1 MRKYDSA
8 PLILTGA
15 FVLLILVLNFH
26 LFTQPIVEFSDVAS
40 NSLLVQEARHFTLL
54 TGHHSRWGFH
64 HPGPFF
70 LYLFA
75 LGEFVFY
82 DALHVVPAPYNAQLL
97 ITIIFNGILLYAAL
111 WVFRGHARLSI
122 PLALLV
128 VTLVTVIVNPGIYT
142 GGGVTIMI
150 SNWMPNVLF
159 FPYLLFAVSAASVM
173 TGSTRDLP
181 LLAFSGMIL
190 IHAHF
195 AQFLFVGIIG
205 GGAIMYILVQA
216 QRQGG
221 LRAFLSE
228 RWVSFGVAA
237 AIVFILALPSLLEIA
252 LDRPNNL
259 DALLAYNRQAGYLR
273 NNLVTAIDHF
283 ACFLLFVHA
292 PDIAIP
298 KGLAGIVAMS
308 LSRPEVMTYWA
319 LFALFFVFAIAVRL
333 RAAKVD
339 RRSPFL
345 GYLALATAVSAL
357 LFVYWGTRITGGFYA
372 FNGAFAYSFHL
383 LIWFLLLAET
393 GRYLSWRVIR
403 ALNAGGLVVLL
414 VLSIAQRQALR
425 ILFGGPN
432 VLPAAMAAPAAP
444 FGALAITF
452 EHDDWPWA
460 ISLANSMKRMG
471 KPFCVSPDWAVLF
484 SRVNV
489 CPDMVMADKLRVATG
504 AAPCVPPCRP
514 VYRGADF
521 SVVRYPRQTFT
532 LPLDVD
538 LHESPGVERAGFNG
552 NEKTHN
558 WSQKHAAIRFALA
571 PELPAAPCFRLALTG
586 YDYPGRPA
594 ELGINGRALGT
605 LTKTELNTA
614 LFMVP
619 RETLRPGQVNS
630 ITLDSANAGPVGDD
644 KRDIGYAFLDL
655 VLRPAAPDEGCTR

>member
-1 MRKYDSA
+1 
-8 PLILTGA
+8 
-15 FVLLILVLNFH
+15 
-26 LFTQPIVEFSDVAS
+26 
-40 NSLLVQEARHFTLL
+40 
-54 TGHHSRWGFH
+54 
-64 HPGPFF
+64 
-70 LYLFA
+70 
-75 LGEFVFY
+75 
-82 DALHVVPAPYNAQLL
+82 
-97 ITIIFNGILLYAAL
+97 
-111 WVFRGHARLSI
+111 
-122 PLALLV
+122 
-128 VTLVTVIVNPGIYT
+128 
-142 GGGVTIMI
+142 
-150 SNWMPNVLF
+150 
-159 FPYLLFAVSAASVM
+159 
-173 TGSTRDLP
+173 
-181 LLAFSGMIL
+181 
-190 IHAHF
+190 
-195 AQFLFVGIIG
+195 
-205 GGAIMYILVQA
+205 
-216 QRQGG
+216 
-221 LRAFLSE
+221 
-228 RWVSFGVAA
+228 
-237 AIVFILALPSLLEIA
+237 
-252 LDRPNNL
+252 
-259 DALLAYNRQAGYLR
+259 
-273 NNLVTAIDHF
+273 
-283 ACFLLFVHA
+283 
-292 PDIAIP
+292 
-298 KGLAGIVAMS
+298 
-308 LSRPEVMTYWA
+308 
-319 LFALFFVFAIAVRL
+319 
-333 RAAKVD
+333 
-339 RRSPFL
+339 
-345 GYLALATAVSAL
+345 
-357 LFVYWGTRITGGFYA
+357 
-372 FNGAFAYSFHL
+372 
-383 LIWFLLLAET
+383 
-393 GRYLSWRVIR
+393 
-403 ALNAGGLVVLL
+403 
-414 VLSIAQRQALR
+414 
-425 ILFGGPN
+425 
-432 VLPAAMAAPAAP
+432 MAAPAAP